1 MSSLDS
7 APEASSS
14 QNGRGDHDHGRLG
27 FFLCWAV
34 VFADIGTSVYYVP
47 GILYGQ
53 VGRLAGFFVVL
64 TLAVFILLTLKYSEV
79 TYRYPQGGGVVT
91 VSATAMW
98 PWVGALGGMFILVD
112 YFLTAAISS
121 LSGMQYFSVVLPA
134 LTPWVLPVTLI
145 LVVLLGVLN
154 WWGISESAIVSAGGA
169 VIAFLSDIVILLV
182 VFANEPISRI
192 LHVFTEIF
200 SGEHLTGIMILTGFS
215 GAFLAFSG
223 LESIS
228 QLSPVM
234 KTPRKRTGRLAL
246 MLVVVTIGVTSP
258 LLTIFSTTLLVDNYH
273 ALGQTPDPNQ
283 FISLLGGHY
292 SVVLGILVAIS
303 ASALLVF
310 ACNTAIIGAYHVFL
324 ALSRMRFFPNFVER
338 RGSWRGTPHYS
349 IALAAGIPILVLI
362 LVQGNINI
370 LGDMYAF
377 GLLGAFSLTC
387 LGLDIVRF
395 RERRQSKERARLIKL
410 AQTGNLSNI
419 TGLHPIIPQS
429 QNPSIAPVSNLIFIL
444 GIITTVLVIIA
455 WSTNLVFKPLATA
468 FGGGV
473 TLIGL
478 AIAYW
483 NYHRLAIKGLPMVY
497 PIEIRHPIPNS
508 VLAVLPRT
516 SVGREAVIRAA
527 CAEADNKTV
536 VFAYRGQPTRTQAPR
551 IFETVDPY
559 FEDEDAKQAF
569 GEAESIA
576 RERGVKRQ
584 YDYLPKSPDSVFR
597 LWQVL
602 RPHDT
607 IIVDEDSQIA
617 HALAPD
623 MVRHSPGPGGQVTH
637 LIKRWQTPSA
647 VGL

>member
-1 MSSLDS
+1 MSSVDS
-7 APEASSS
+7 EPEASLS
-14 QNGRGDHDHGRLG
+14 QNGRAEHDHGRLG

-34 VFADIGTSVYYVP
+34 VFADIGTSIYYVP

-121 LSGMQYFSVVLPA
+121 LSGLQYFSVVVPA

-154 WWGISESAIVSAGGA
+154 WWGISESAIVSAVGA
-169 VIAFLSDIVILLV
+169 VVAFVTDIAILFVVLV
-182 VFANEPISRI
+182 NEPIEKI

-200 SGEHLTGIMILTGFS
+200 SGEHLSGVTILTGFA

-234 KTPRKRTGRLAL
+234 KTPRKRTGRLAM
-246 MLVVVTIGVTSP
+246 MLVVITIAVTSP
-258 LLTIFSTTLLVDNYH
+258 LLTIFSTTLLVDNYR
-273 ALGQTPDPNQ
+273 ALGQTPDPTQ
-283 FISLLGGHY
+283 YISLLGGQY
-292 SVVLGILVAIS
+292 SVVLGVLVAIS

-349 IALAAGIPILVLI
+349 IALATGIPILVLI
-362 LVQGNINI
+362 LVQGNINL

-387 LGLDIVRF
+387 LGLDIVRY
-395 RERRQSKERARLIKL
+395 RERRQAKERARLKKL
-410 AQTGNLSNI
+410 AQTGNLRNV
-419 TGLHPIIPQS
+419 TGLHPIIPQALH
-429 QNPSIAPVSNLIFIL
+429 PSVAPVSNLVFLL
-444 GIITTVLVIIA
+444 GILTTVLVVLA
-455 WSTNLVFKPLATA
+455 WSINLIAKPPATA
-468 FGGGV
+468 FGGSV
-473 TLIGL
+473 TLLGL

-483 NYHRLAIKGLPMVY
+483 NYRRLARKGVPMVY
-497 PIEIRHPIPNS
+497 PIEIRYPIPNS

-516 SVGREAVIRAA
+516 SAGREAVIRAA
-527 CAEADNKTV
+527 CAEADNKVV
-536 VFAYRGQPTRTQAPR
+536 VFAYRGEPTRTTAPR
-551 IFETVDPY
+551 LFETVDPY

-569 GEAESIA
+569 GEAENIA
-576 RERGVKRQ
+576 REKGIKRQ

-602 RPHDT
+602 RPQDT

-647 VGL
+647 VG